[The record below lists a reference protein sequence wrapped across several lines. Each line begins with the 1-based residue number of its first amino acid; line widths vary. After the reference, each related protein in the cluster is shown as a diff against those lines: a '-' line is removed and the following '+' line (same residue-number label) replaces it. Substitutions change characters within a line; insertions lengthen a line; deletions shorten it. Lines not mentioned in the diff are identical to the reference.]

1 MMIQHLIWI
10 HFGVSHFQS
19 DLSVTLLK
27 VVQPLRRPLQ
37 IIGKDEGAGCVRP
50 VAAKVVVLARSQR
63 IKAWYHMASIGTP
76 GDEWNGLKLMFEIV
90 SSNISFKQCVCLCTN
105 I

>member
-1 MMIQHLIWI
+1 MGHHIFNQTIP
-10 HFGVSHFQS
+10 

-37 IIGKDEGAGCVRP
+37 IIGKDEGAGCARP

-63 IKAWYHMASIGTP
+63 IKAWHHMASIGTP

-90 SSNISFKQCVCLCTN
+90 
-105 I
+105 